1 MSLKNYYLINFQLI
15 HLHKYSLTEME
26 NLIPWERD
34 VYMSQLIN
42 YIQAENERIKLAQI
56 ERQSKSKY
64 TG

>member
-1 MSLKNYYLINFQLI
+1 
-15 HLHKYSLTEME
+15 ME

-56 ERQSKSKY
+56 ERQSKSKSF